1 MRWKNR
7 GNVWSV
13 VAILGATMAL
23 SFMSSVKRGTSVT
36 QASCQALS
44 EKNMEMNASNSGRE
58 RRRASGNPDQIEEI
72 RSALESASPV
82 ARGQLRNDTVIELL
96 KRLATLDP
104 QAAIEFA
111 AQHPELHGQADL
123 AAELFAGWQD
133 RDKVSARDWLAALQP
148 GSVRV
153 QLVPLVVSNLASEQ
167 PEEAIAL
174 AGELPGYDGDLDML
188 AAFGPWHESDEVEG
202 QVRERAYASIFREWA
217 SHDPQAAA
225 ARANGLEDPLC
236 RMLAIQEV
244 AAKWMLKDADAAI
257 RWAQAQSPGP
267 DRDSALQGLLA
278 EWMQRDPAAA
288 KTYLL
293 SLEESPRRNRW
304 LEEYDKR

>member
-1 MRWKNR
+1 
-7 GNVWSV
+7 
-13 VAILGATMAL
+13 
-23 SFMSSVKRGTSVT
+23 MSSVRRRTSIT
-36 QASCQALS
+36 QASGHALS
-44 EKNMEMNASNSGRE
+44 EKNVEVNASTSGRKG
-58 RRRASGNPDQIEEI
+58 RKASANSDQIEEI

-96 KRLATLDP
+96 RRMAELDP

-123 AAELFAGWQD
+123 AAELFANWQD
-133 RDKVSARDWLAALQP
+133 RDQVSARMWLSALP
-148 GSVRV
+148 SASLRV
-153 QLVPLVVSNLASEQ
+153 QLVPLVVSSLASEQ

-188 AAFGPWHESDEVEG
+188 AAFGPWHESDEVDG
-202 QVRERAYASIFREWA
+202 QARERAYASIFREWA

-236 RMLAIQEV
+236 RTLAIQEV

-257 RWAQAQSPGP
+257 RWVQAQSPGP
-267 DRDSALQGLLA
+267 DRESALQGILA
-278 EWMQRDPAAA
+278 EWMQRDPVGA

-293 SLEESPRRNRW
+293 SLAESPRRDRW
-304 LEEYDKR
+304 LEEYVDR